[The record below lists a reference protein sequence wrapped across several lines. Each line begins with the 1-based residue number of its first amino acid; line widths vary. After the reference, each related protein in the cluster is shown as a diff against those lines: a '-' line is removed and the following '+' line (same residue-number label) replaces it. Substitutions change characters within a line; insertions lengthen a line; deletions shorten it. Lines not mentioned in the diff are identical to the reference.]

1 VAAFVQLVSLSGVG
15 LLFALP
21 AGCGDDR
28 VRNEALLFLDRYDQ
42 IDMHAP
48 TVARRPLIEDLRDL
62 SMTTPDVVHARD
74 ACVAAHMG
82 LLEAEERHE
91 AARTELIEASEGG
104 DRPLEMDAAARI
116 EAAINE
122 SNDAIERSPALFERC
137 YREVRSLEGRF
148 HRRRPA
154 ER

>member
-1 VAAFVQLVSLSGVG
+1 MGE
-15 LLFALP
+15 
-21 AGCGDDR
+21 GCGDDR
-28 VRNEALLFLDRYDQ
+28 VRNEALLFLDRYEQ

-48 TVARRPLIEDLRDL
+48 TAERRPLIEGLRDL
-62 SMTTPDVVHARD
+62 SLVIPDVVHARD
-74 ACVAAHMG
+74 ACVAAHLG
-82 LLEAEERHE
+82 LLEAEETHE
-91 AARTELIEASEGG
+91 RARDELIRASEGG

-137 YREVRSLEGRF
+137 YREVRGLEGRF
-148 HRRRPA
+148 PRRRNA